1 MPMQSS
7 WLPKNK
13 RKCEIRI
20 KSKQKKKRERKRS
33 KTEKA
38 PFKSFNIEPLFWMI
52 YYRYYCIISFQKIFL
67 FSKNPRIYLLWNR
80 KVNWRESVLFKTG
93 VTSAC
98 FAQQPWRF
106 QTIIVLLRKC
116 LLWISNSNDIY

>member
-13 RKCEIRI
+13 RKCAIRI
-20 KSKQKKKRERKRS
+20 KSKQKKKKKRKRKRKKERKRS
-33 KTEKA
+33 KKTEKA

-80 KVNWRESVLFKTG
+80 KVNWDARASYLKQVLQVHVSPNNRGAFK
-93 VTSAC
+93 
-98 FAQQPWRF
+98 R
-106 QTIIVLLRKC
+106 
-116 LLWISNSNDIY
+116 

>member
-20 KSKQKKKRERKRS
+20 KSKQKKKERKRS

-52 YYRYYCIISFQKIFL
+52 YYRYYCIISFQKIFY
-67 FSKNPRIYLLWNR
+67 SR
-80 KVNWRESVLFKTG
+80 KIQEFICYETEK
-93 VTSAC
+93 
-98 FAQQPWRF
+98 
-106 QTIIVLLRKC
+106 
-116 LLWISNSNDIY
+116 

>member
-20 KSKQKKKRERKRS
+20 KSKQKKKKERKRS

-52 YYRYYCIISFQKIFL
+52 YYRYYSYYLVSKDFFILEK
-67 FSKNPRIYLLWNR
+67 SKNLFAMKQKSKLT
-80 KVNWRESVLFKTG
+80 RER
-93 VTSAC
+93 
-98 FAQQPWRF
+98 P
-106 QTIIVLLRKC
+106 I
-116 LLWISNSNDIY
+116 

>member
-20 KSKQKKKRERKRS
+20 KSKQKKKKREREVKQKRL
-33 KTEKA
+33 
-38 PFKSFNIEPLFWMI
+38 PLNRSTLSHFSEWYI
-52 YYRYYCIISFQKIFL
+52 TVITRIISFQKIFL